1 MPLQSHKPIMR
12 TQTTKDRGADEVVIW
27 RREKLAQSGLPLS
40 LAARLAQDSRYDLH
54 GLIELLEQGCPP
66 DLAIRILAPL
76 EGDETAWL
84 P

>member
-1 MPLQSHKPIMR
+1 MPLESHKPILQ
-12 TQTTKDRGADEVVIW
+12 TQTTEDRGADEVVIW

-54 GLIELLEQGCPP
+54 ALIELLEQGCPP

-76 EGDETAWL
+76 EGGDTA
-84 P
+84 